1 MNKTLLHTCCAPC
14 SITCIDQLREDG
26 IELVSYWNNPNIHPW
41 TEYRQRRDA
50 WVAYTKSVGVKRI
63 QEGDYGIRPF
73 TAAVASHPDARC
85 GYCYSVRLEAAASC
99 AAANGF
105 SMGDRIGVKLGFAFP
120 AGVEVS
126 RLAAQC
132 SDEIRPKSSVKGMTC
147 SLSGLENQC
156 AKLLAEGKSPEYVCK
171 YCLLC
176 IGDAV
181 VKMTKAAQKLYPD
194 LPVVCAGGVMSSDVI
209 RSYVTARLP
218 GVTFVPGKFSSDNA
232 IGTALLA
239 GREVAFYG

>member
-26 IELVSYWNNPNIHPW
+26 IEPVSYWNNPNIHPW

-105 SMGDRIGVKLGFAFP
+105 SSFTTTLLVSPYQNRELILATGFAM
-120 AGVEVS
+120 AEKYHVEF
-126 RLAAQC
+126 LPY
-132 SDEIRPKSSVKGMTC
+132 DFRPRFKEGQERARA
-147 SLSGLENQC
+147 LELYMQ
-156 AKLLAEGKSPEYVCK
+156 K
-171 YCLLC
+171 YCGC
-176 IGDAV
+176 IYSEEDRYRGA
-181 VKMTKAAQKLYPD
+181 KRKKTAEAQATGPL
-194 LPVVCAGGVMSSDVI
+194 
-209 RSYVTARLP
+209 
-218 GVTFVPGKFSSDNA
+218 
-232 IGTALLA
+232 
-239 GREVAFYG
+239 